1 MNITR
6 RYLECAL
13 FVAIWMACGWW
24 FHLNASRTTHQ
35 IYLLL
40 GIPLVILFQLAVARR
55 PLRQLWVRESGTFR
69 LDRMGGVLAVVLMLL
84 PVVLTLM
91 NRRSPVLT
99 LSFLCSVIGAVPA
112 AFALRRQNARSLR
125 RALPCFGA
133 AVVIGA
139 AIFVA
144 FAVRD
149 GRSFLFSFDKFP
161 LFAMQSWSMF
171 TTGFVVEEV
180 VFRGAL
186 DSHVAIVS
194 TGRLRDWQSAVF
206 VSALWGLWHLPLD
219 HATSMRDWGACGAEE
234 LCQHIA
240 VGVPLSF
247 CWRRSGTLVLP
258 AAAHALVDAYRNMI
272 ASG

>member
-1 MNITR
+1 
-6 RYLECAL
+6 
-13 FVAIWMACGWW
+13 MACGWW
-24 FHLNASRTTHQ
+24 FRLNASQTTHQ

-55 PLRQLWVRESGTFR
+55 PLRRLWVRESSAFR
-69 LDRMGGVLAVVLMLL
+69 LDRTGGVLAVVLISL
-84 PVVLTLM
+84 PAVLTLM
-91 NRRSPVLT
+91 SRRSPVMT
-99 LSFLCSVIGAVPA
+99 ASFLCSVIGAVPA
-112 AFALRRQNARSLR
+112 AFALRRQSAHGLR
-125 RALPCFGA
+125 RALGVFGA

-139 AIFVA
+139 GIFAA

-149 GRSFLFSFDKFP
+149 GRSLLFSFDKLP
-161 LFAMQSWSMF
+161 LLAAQTWAMF
-171 TTGFVVEEV
+171 TAGFVVEEV

-186 DSHVAIVS
+186 DSHLAPGGS
-194 TGRLRDWQSAVF
+194 TGNSRHWQSAVF

-219 HATSMRDWGACGAEE
+219 HITGLRSLGGCATEE

-258 AAAHALVDAYRNMI
+258 AAAHALIDAYRNVI